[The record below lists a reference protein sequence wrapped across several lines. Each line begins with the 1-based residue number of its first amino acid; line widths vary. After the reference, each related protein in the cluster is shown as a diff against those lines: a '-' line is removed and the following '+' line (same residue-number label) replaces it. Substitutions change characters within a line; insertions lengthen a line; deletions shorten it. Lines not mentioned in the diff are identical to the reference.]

1 VYKRQLLNNT
11 TGASNTA
18 LGMQSLNS
26 NTTASNNTAV
36 GYQAGYSNTTAASN
50 TTLGAQA
57 GFGITT
63 GPYNTVVGYFAG
75 AALTTGAGNTFI
87 GSFQSGGTAGAGSA
101 VTTGSKNV
109 IIGAYTGSAAPI
121 SATGS
126 NYIVLSD
133 GDGNVRATYNAT
145 GVGFYTQAAP
155 TSKAAVATLTAAEV
169 LTQILNTTGT
179 TYTVTM
185 PLGSDLDTGTGG
197 MATDTAFNFTVI
209 NTASGTIT
217 MAVNTNITNVGS
229 LSITTGTSATY
240 KIRKTAANTFIMYR
254 T

>member
-1 VYKRQLLNNT
+1 LY
-11 TGASNTA
+11 
-18 LGMQSLNS
+18 
-26 NTTASNNTAV
+26 
-36 GYQAGYSNTTAASN
+36 GYQAGFS
-50 TTLGAQA
+50 
-57 GFGITT
+57 
-63 GPYNTVVGYFAG
+63 
-75 AALTTGAGNTFI
+75 LTTGFGNTFI
-87 GSFQSGGTAGAGSA
+87 GTSGTYQSAGYY
-101 VTTGSKNV
+101 VTTGNNNTV
-109 IIGAYTGSAAPI
+109 IGGYNGNNGGLDIRTA
-121 SATGS
+121 S

-145 GVGFYTQAAP
+145 GVGFYIQATP

-197 MATDTAFNFTVI
+197 MPTDTAFNFTVI

-217 MAVNTNITNVGS
+217 MAVNTGITSLGS